1 MCGLK
6 TKSVSDEI
14 HIKFHR
20 PLTVFFISKSLTST
34 SWMRNSTVKISYLES
49 TERSPDLA
57 LVCKVRPSPVSKPN
71 INGLN
76 KMLLPPTRL
85 IIQAIIQN
93 AGQISISKSFLSA
106 VKPLNQEHVA
116 CRESMVHQL
125 RGLTGYWVVQIVQ
138 LKLAMHSRGQGNS

>member
-1 MCGLK
+1 MCGWNQHQ
-6 TKSVSDEI
+6 VSYT
-14 HIKFHR
+14 R
-20 PLTVFFISKSLTST
+20 PLSVFFIYKSLTST

-49 TERSPDLA
+49 TGRSPDLA
-57 LVCKVRPSPVSKPN
+57 LVRRLGPSPVSKPN
-71 INGLN
+71 INSLK

-85 IIQAIIQN
+85 IIQVIIQN

-106 VKPLNQEHVA
+106 VKPLNQEHVV
-116 CRESMVHQL
+116 CRESMVLHL